1 MLTKIAKILV
11 DPPPLKMRRCQKFKL
26 FSPISPPS
34 PMLVNQS
41 YAFIFSQL
49 EQQVS
54 LKFLNIGSS
63 LSWETDSAFNSPHII
78 LEGMICMVAIQI
90 CFQCWQSDDDWSTDW
105 SKILATWYR
114 CAGNFFVRALEWEF
128 KSSKIGLTSNSNERN
143 ESSSSHYGWISAS
156 DLYVIAEEMCQNC
169 AHLILA

>member
-11 DPPPLKMRRCQKFKL
+11 DPRRCQKFKL

-54 LKFLNIGSS
+54 LKYLAPHSTERPTQ
-63 LSWETDSAFNSPHII
+63 LLTPHITGGDDLHGYHSDLVSIQNKIKMVTI
-78 LEGMICMVAIQI
+78 LKFG
-90 CFQCWQSDDDWSTDW
+90 FNLPSQSDGD
-105 SKILATWYR
+105 
-114 CAGNFFVRALEWEF
+114 
-128 KSSKIGLTSNSNERN
+128 
-143 ESSSSHYGWISAS
+143 
-156 DLYVIAEEMCQNC
+156 
-169 AHLILA
+169 